1 MEYNPGV
8 PSTQPQSLIGLL
20 EVEQYI
26 DCYRKP
32 NVPWRITFDNTTST
46 RPKDYGGPV
55 VSSVRHLMKCNK
67 DGNGKWVCRFQ
78 LPNSFSRADGRRLNA
93 EG

>member
-26 DCYRKP
+26 DRNHKP
-32 NVPWRITFDNTTST
+32 NVPWHITFDNATST

-55 VSSVRHLMKCNK
+55 VSSVRPLMKYNK
-67 DGNGKWVCRFQ
+67 DGNGKWVRRFQ
-78 LPNSFSRADGRRLNA
+78 LPNSLSRADGRRLNA